1 VTVHRI
7 PVAWP
12 AKVHP
17 LFVTGKIE
25 EEESPLLDGT
35 IVAIECYRGSV
46 VTFTWMATGG
56 HVYAYLP
63 PHAFSLEPR
72 SFGGFPP
79 VFAAVT
85 RVTDFVCQG
94 DAPSFVRFDAFDQQS
109 SYGFGAIQDGPV
121 VASVAWLRYLGSLDF
136 AASNELVH
144 LTVGPRGAIFVFRN
158 HRFQVGGQ
166 SWQPPL
172 DWVKSRADWTI

>member
-17 LFVTGKIE
+17 LFVTGKTE
-25 EEESPLLDGT
+25 HGLLLDGT

-46 VTFTWMATGG
+46 ITFTWMEARG

-72 SFGGFPP
+72 PFGVAPP
-79 VFAAVT
+79 PFEAAV
-85 RVTDFVCQG
+85 RVTDFVCQ
-94 DAPSFVRFDAFDQQS
+94 DDPPAFVRFDAFDQRS
-109 SYGFGAIQDGPV
+109 VYGFGAIQDGP
-121 VASVAWLRYLGSLDF
+121 SRAWTAWNRYLGSLDF
-136 AASNELVH
+136 VASNELVH
-144 LTVGPRGAIFVFRN
+144 LTVGSRGAIFVFRN

-166 SWQPPL
+166 SWQPPT
-172 DWVKSRADWTI
+172 DWVKSRANWTI